1 MFSVLKAVL
10 HSFIFKVYGRIFYPI
25 SPRPN
30 HLDVGVGDSDFEFNT
45 VIKSL
50 RQTGKCVI
58 PNYYSSVEVVKFKA
72 AVDQAFLD
80 NMDKSYYWTDEK
92 GADERIFGAE
102 LLHELVHKFFS
113 DQQIMRLC
121 ESYMGCKL
129 INACTLIAR
138 VRYKTGNK
146 GSGGGW
152 HRDSNARQIKAILFL
167 TDVTEANGPFS
178 FLEPS
183 DPQATSL
190 WSLCKKYRRGS
201 DLRFSESEVRKL
213 IEDGCAT
220 EQRVLVSAGTVVL
233 VDTSRIHRGSPLIE
247 GERYAL
253 FNYYI
258 PAYTD
263 QLAARRKF
271 NAVEYR

>member
-1 MFSVLKAVL
+1 MLSVFKAVV
-10 HSFIFKVYGRIFYPI
+10 HSFIFRVYGRLFYPVG
-25 SPRPN
+25 SASHRV
-30 HLDVGVGDSDFEFNT
+30 DVGKDSIDIDNALKT
-45 VIKSL
+45 LK
-50 RQTGKCVI
+50 QTGKCVI
-58 PNYYSSVEVVKFKA
+58 PNYYSSAEVLKFKA

-80 NMDKSYYWTDEK
+80 NVNKSYYWTDEK
-92 GADERIFGAE
+92 GSDERIFGAE
-102 LLHELVHKFFS
+102 LLHELIHKFFS
-113 DQQIMRLC
+113 DQQLMRLC

-138 VRYKTGNK
+138 VRYKAGNK

-220 EQRVLVSAGTVVL
+220 EQKVLVSAGAVVL
-233 VDTSRIHRGSPLIE
+233 VDTSCIHRGSPLIE

-258 PAYTD
+258 PAHSD

-271 NAVEYR
+271 NAVEGR